1 MDRYFIESHHTKED
15 CTYVLKQV
23 EALGYLTHFEW
34 GCASGVHTGFV
45 IIEAESEAQA
55 RMVVPSMGRKE
66 ARVVK
71 LNRFSPEM
79 IKASH

>member
-1 MDRYFIESHHTKED
+1 MDRYLVESPHQKED
-15 CTYVLKQV
+15 CVHALKQV

-34 GCASGVHTGFV
+34 GCNSGNHTGFA

-55 RMVVPSMGRKE
+55 RMVVPSMSRGA

-71 LNRFSPEM
+71 LNTFTPEM
-79 IKASH
+79 LRARH

>member
-1 MDRYFIESHHTKED
+1 MDRFLIESPHKKED
-15 CTYVLKQV
+15 CSSVLKQV

-34 GCASGVHTGFV
+34 GCASGNHTGFV

-71 LNRFSPEM
+71 LNKYTPEM
-79 IKASH
+79 LKATH